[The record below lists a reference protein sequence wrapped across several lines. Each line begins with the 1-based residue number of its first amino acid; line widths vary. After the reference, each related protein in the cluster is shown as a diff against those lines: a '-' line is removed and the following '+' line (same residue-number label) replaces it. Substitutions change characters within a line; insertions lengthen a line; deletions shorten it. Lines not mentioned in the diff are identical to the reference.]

1 MIMELSEEIM
11 HVLEE
16 ISMKKGIPIDE
27 CLEHYIENL
36 NKLGGTFKGREQT
49 LTAALSKQLAES
61 QEMTRKE

>member
-1 MIMELSEEIM
+1 M

-36 NKLGGTFKGREQT
+36 NKLGGTFKKRERR
-49 LTAALSKQLAES
+49 LTAALRKQLAES
-61 QEMTRKE
+61 LEMVMEE